1 MLKIGCI
8 QNLEIVKMLDFGAYL
23 AENAGESR
31 ENTVLLPAK
40 QVPEGAEIG
49 TRLDVFLYRDSED
62 RMIATTRKPVMEV
75 GGVALLAVKE
85 TSRIGAFLDWGLEK
99 DLLLPFH
106 EQTARVK
113 AGDQVL
119 AALYVDK
126 SGRLCATM
134 KLYPYLRTDSPYL
147 PGAVLEARVYEI
159 SENFGVF
166 LAVEDTYS
174 AMIPRQEAQGNY
186 KPGQVIRVRVTKVRE
201 DGKLTVSAREKSYLQ
216 MDTDAE
222 QIFREL
228 EQAGG
233 EFPFDDKASPEQI
246 REKFGISK
254 AAFKRA
260 VGHLLKEGKI
270 VAGRWT
276 DVSGKRM
283 GMGLICRNRME

>member
-62 RMIATTRKPVMEV
+62 RLIATTRKPVMEV

-186 KPGQVIRVRVTKVRE
+186 RPGQVIRVRVTKVRE

-270 VAGRWT
+270 VLLDGCIRKADG
-276 DVSGKRM
+276 D
-283 GMGLICRNRME
+283 

>member
-62 RMIATTRKPVMEV
+62 RLIATTRKPVMEV

-147 PGAVLEARVYEI
+147 PGAGLEARVYEI

-270 VAGRWT
+270 VLLDGCIRKADG
-276 DVSGKRM
+276 D
-283 GMGLICRNRME
+283 

>member
-62 RMIATTRKPVMEV
+62 RLIATTRKPVMEV

-174 AMIPRQEAQGNY
+174 AMIPRQEAQGSY

-270 VAGRWT
+270 VLLDGCIRKADG
-276 DVSGKRM
+276 D
-283 GMGLICRNRME
+283 

>member
-62 RMIATTRKPVMEV
+62 RLIATTRKPVMEV

-270 VAGRWT
+270 VLLDGCIRKADG
-276 DVSGKRM
+276 D
-283 GMGLICRNRME
+283 I

>member
-62 RMIATTRKPVMEV
+62 RMIATTRKPVMEG

-174 AMIPRQEAQGNY
+174 AMIPRQEAQGSY

-270 VAGRWT
+270 VLLDGCIRKADG
-276 DVSGKRM
+276 D
-283 GMGLICRNRME
+283 

>member
-62 RMIATTRKPVMEV
+62 RLIATTRKPVMEV

-159 SENFGVF
+159 SENLGVF

-270 VAGRWT
+270 VLLDGCIRKADG
-276 DVSGKRM
+276 D
-283 GMGLICRNRME
+283 

>member
-174 AMIPRQEAQGNY
+174 AMIPRQEAQGSY
-186 KPGQVIRVRVTKVRE
+186 KSGQVIRVRVTKVRE

-270 VAGRWT
+270 VLLDGCIRKADG
-276 DVSGKRM
+276 D
-283 GMGLICRNRME
+283 

>member
-62 RMIATTRKPVMEV
+62 RLIATTRKPVMEV

-216 MDTDAE
+216 MDTDAD

-270 VAGRWT
+270 VLLDGCIRKADG
-276 DVSGKRM
+276 D
-283 GMGLICRNRME
+283 I

>member
-62 RMIATTRKPVMEV
+62 RLIATTRKPVMEV

-113 AGDQVL
+113 AGNQVL

-216 MDTDAE
+216 MDTDAD

-270 VAGRWT
+270 VLLDGCIRKADG
-276 DVSGKRM
+276 D
-283 GMGLICRNRME
+283 

>member
-62 RMIATTRKPVMEV
+62 RLIATTRKPVMEV
-75 GGVALLAVKE
+75 GGVDVLAVKE

-186 KPGQVIRVRVTKVRE
+186 KPGQVIRVRVTKERE

-270 VAGRWT
+270 VLLDGCIRKADG
-276 DVSGKRM
+276 D
-283 GMGLICRNRME
+283 

>member
-62 RMIATTRKPVMEV
+62 RLIATTRKPVMEV

-174 AMIPRQEAQGNY
+174 AMIPRQEAQGSY

-222 QIFREL
+222 QIFRKL

-270 VAGRWT
+270 VLLDGFIRKADG
-276 DVSGKRM
+276 D
-283 GMGLICRNRME
+283 

>member
-1 MLKIGCI
+1 
-8 QNLEIVKMLDFGAYL
+8 
-23 AENAGESR
+23 
-31 ENTVLLPAK
+31 
-40 QVPEGAEIG
+40 
-49 TRLDVFLYRDSED
+49 
-62 RMIATTRKPVMEV
+62 
-75 GGVALLAVKE
+75 
-85 TSRIGAFLDWGLEK
+85 
-99 DLLLPFH
+99 
-106 EQTARVK
+106 
-113 AGDQVL
+113 
-119 AALYVDK
+119 
-126 SGRLCATM
+126 M

-174 AMIPRQEAQGNY
+174 AMIPRQEAQGSY

-270 VAGRWT
+270 VLLDGCIRKADG
-276 DVSGKRM
+276 D
-283 GMGLICRNRME
+283 

>member
-1 MLKIGCI
+1 
-8 QNLEIVKMLDFGAYL
+8 MLDFGAYL

-62 RMIATTRKPVMEV
+62 RLIATTRKPVMEV

-216 MDTDAE
+216 MDTDAD

-270 VAGRWT
+270 VLLDGCIRKADG
-276 DVSGKRM
+276 D
-283 GMGLICRNRME
+283 I

>member
-8 QNLEIVKMLDFGAYL
+8 QNLEIVKVLDFGAYL

-40 QVPEGAEIG
+40 QVPEGAEAG
-49 TRLDVFLYRDSED
+49 TRLDVFLYSDSED
-62 RMIATTRKPVMEV
+62 RLIATTRKPLMEV
-75 GGVALLAVKE
+75 GGIALLTVKE

-166 LAVEDTYS
+166 LAVEDKYS

-186 KPGQVIRVRVTKVRE
+186 RPGQVIRVRVTKVRE

-222 QIFREL
+222 QIFKEL

-233 EFPFDDKASPEQI
+233 EFPFDDKVSPEQI

-270 VAGRWT
+270 VLLDGCIRKADG
-276 DVSGKRM
+276 DV
-283 GMGLICRNRME
+283 

>member
-216 MDTDAE
+216 MDTDAD

-270 VAGRWT
+270 VLLDGCIRKADG
-276 DVSGKRM
+276 D
-283 GMGLICRNRME
+283 